1 MDLEEARTKD
11 TYNRFFARGRIIGIG
26 IDDYGHKRFVLFIR
40 GNGGQRASK
49 NMEDKE
55 NVKPA
60 PGSRPV
66 YLSIAFGNNTPHNVR
81 VNDIVEVEGRMVAY
95 PYFNETVEKWGF
107 IQYLKADSIIPAVP
121 ELTKVFGEE
130 AKGFS
135 TERHYSRV
143 YVKGVVID
151 KYKKES
157 SIWHKLTLCV
167 EGDQDDRRSS
177 HIRAQYSDRMRV
189 NDIQYEIGD
198 TMALIG
204 TFSYSRKASKND
216 DSRIIYF
223 ENIIVDDMAVV
234 RRKERVQE
242 RPFDGGFGDFGE
254 EGNAETVNGENIEKK
269 RE

>member
-1 MDLEEARTKD
+1 
-11 TYNRFFARGRIIGIG
+11 
-26 IDDYGHKRFVLFIR
+26 
-40 GNGGQRASK
+40 
-49 NMEDKE
+49 MEDKE
-55 NVKPA
+55 NIKPA

-121 ELTKVFGEE
+121 ELTKVFGEA

-204 TFSYSRKASKND
+204 SFLAGCMFIFNA
-216 DSRIIYF
+216 
-223 ENIIVDDMAVV
+223 AVETGNV
-234 RRKERVQE
+234 QVEAKGPDELAVKTRRRKYTETKLPENRHY
-242 RPFDGGFGDFGE
+242 GF
-254 EGNAETVNGENIEKK
+254 
-269 RE
+269 

>member
-1 MDLEEARTKD
+1 MGSRGQKVDKITPGAGGFGEGGQWGNGLGFQNYD
-11 TYNRFFARGRIIGIG
+11 T
-26 IDDYGHKRFVLFIR
+26 GHKRFVLFIR

-107 IQYLKADSIIPAVP
+107 IQYLKA
-121 ELTKVFGEE
+121 TKVFGEE